1 MLRKIQGTNKVLA
14 FYVNNAKT
22 IQPVKYTKQQYKMYP
37 AVFLSLGKVIFPKNF
52 SDLIHKLLLFQQEIF
67 KAQNL

>member
-1 MLRKIQGTNKVLA
+1 
-14 FYVNNAKT
+14 
-22 IQPVKYTKQQYKMYP
+22 MYP
-37 AVFLSLGKVIFPKNF
+37 AVFLSLGKVIFPQNV